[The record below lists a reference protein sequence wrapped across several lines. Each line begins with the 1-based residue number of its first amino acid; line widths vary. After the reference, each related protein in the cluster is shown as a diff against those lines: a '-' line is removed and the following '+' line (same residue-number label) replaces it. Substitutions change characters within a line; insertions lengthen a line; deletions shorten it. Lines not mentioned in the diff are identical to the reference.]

1 MISAFGVEHGL
12 VSKALPD
19 KVPDWASG
27 AMPASTARA
36 YNYSGDKKTK
46 AAAHNFAWKTAGA
59 TAGTAAGAALV
70 GLAFKKAKPLR
81 YMPEFFYRNSK
92 VKNPFTGGKTNITS
106 GEKRRYLG
114 MSLGGTVGTA
124 GGATAGG
131 VQLHRLKSDP
141 QYRFEEPPKETK
153 P

>member
-46 AAAHNFAWKTAGA
+46 AATHNYAWKTAGA

-81 YMPEFFYRNSK
+81 YMPEFFYRK
-92 VKNPFTGGKTNITS
+92 TPIKNPFNGQKTAITS
-106 GEKRRYLG
+106 GEKQRYLG
-114 MSLGGTVGTA
+114 MTLGGALGTVGGAAA
-124 GGATAGG
+124 GGAH
-131 VQLHRLKSDP
+131 LHRLKKDP
-141 QYRFEEPPKETK
+141 QYKFNAPPKEEK
-153 P
+153 S